1 MSSEVYKVKLQ
12 LATGEQ
18 EVTSPDEH
26 FGAVVCVF
34 ADNNTNSAE
43 TISSI
48 TDVSS
53 GLNILGNA
61 DLESI
66 SADTGTAQYEQT
78 EMGGTAVA
86 GKLKLTLST
95 VAGTGTFD
103 AYVYIAP

>member
-1 MSSEVYKVKLQ
+1 MSSEVYRVKLQ

-18 EVTSPDEH
+18 EVTSSGEH

-34 ADNNTNSAE
+34 ADNNTDSAE
-43 TISSI
+43 TLESI

-61 DLESI
+61 TLESI
-66 SADTGTAQYEQT
+66 SSSGTAQYEQT
-78 EMGGTAVA
+78 ELGGTAVA
-86 GKLKLTLST
+86 GKLKLRLST

>member
-1 MSSEVYKVKLQ
+1 MSSEVYRVKLQ

-18 EVTSPDEH
+18 EVTSSGEH
-26 FGAVVCVF
+26 FGAVICVF
-34 ADNNTNSAE
+34 ADNNTGTAE
-43 TISSI
+43 TLESI

-61 DLESI
+61 TLESI
-66 SADTGTAQYEQT
+66 SSSGTAQYEQT
-78 EMGGTAVA
+78 ELGGTAVA
-86 GKLKLTLST
+86 GKLKLKLPT

>member
-1 MSSEVYKVKLQ
+1 MSSEVYRVKLQ

-18 EVTSPDEH
+18 EVTSSGEH
-26 FGAVVCVF
+26 FGAVICVF
-34 ADNNTNSAE
+34 ADNNTGTAE
-43 TISSI
+43 TLESI

-61 DLESI
+61 TLESI
-66 SADTGTAQYEQT
+66 SSSGTAQYEQT
-78 EMGGTAVA
+78 ELGGTAVA
-86 GKLKLTLST
+86 GKLKLRLTN

>member
-18 EVTSPDEH
+18 EVTSSGEH
-26 FGAVVCVF
+26 FGAVICVF
-34 ADNNTNSAE
+34 ADNNTDSAE
-43 TISSI
+43 TIESI

-53 GLNILGNA
+53 GMDIMGQA
-61 DLESI
+61 SLESI
-66 SADTGTAQYEQT
+66 AATNGTAQYVQT
-78 EMGGTAVA
+78 QMGGTAVA
-86 GKLKLTLST
+86 GKLKLKLST

>member
-1 MSSEVYKVKLQ
+1 MSSEVYRVKLQ

-18 EVTSPDEH
+18 EVTSSGEH

-34 ADNNTNSAE
+34 ADNNTDSAE
-43 TISSI
+43 TIESI

-53 GLNILGNA
+53 GLDIMGNA
-61 DLESI
+61 DLQSI
-66 SADTGTAQYEQT
+66 SANTGTAQYEQT
-78 EMGGTAVA
+78 ELGGTAVA
-86 GKLKLTLST
+86 GKLKLKLTN